1 MKTWSCRLAAAAL
14 VCTCLLIPLT
24 VCSCSDAGPSYSV
37 ALVGFEGGEGV
48 EERNTLAEFGQRRAE
63 AELGVEVDF
72 ILPATGEDYGELFGG
87 GEDGYDLVVSLGRG
101 SSLQVLSDRPDD
113 AGTAVCA
120 LDFESPQP
128 VEGEE
133 EASLVRYRVEEGSY
147 VCGYLAGWL
156 SGRSDHPLTNPIPLV
171 AFIGAK
177 DDPLMI
183 YYNVGFGRGVTAAL
197 NKEGTFSYH
206 LETADD
212 SAQARAYAE
221 DAIKKGADIIFCTPG
236 SFNAEVIEV
245 AEEKDIL
252 VILVGPDRS
261 PESPDH
267 VLTSLL
273 LRDDNTVFEAVRAAV
288 DDDLA
293 AGRQAWGEEVGA
305 WSIAPFHG
313 HDPYIRKELKEK
325 LREIEENI
333 TEVNFG

>member
-1 MKTWSCRLAAAAL
+1 MKTRSCRLAAAAL
-14 VCTCLLIPLT
+14 VCTCLLMPLAA
-24 VCSCSDAGPSYSV
+24 CSCSDSGPSYSV
-37 ALVGFEGGEGV
+37 ALVGFQGGEGS
-48 EERNTLAEFGQRRAE
+48 EERNALAEFGRRRAE
-63 AELGVEVDF
+63 AALGVKVEF
-72 ILPATGEDYGELFGG
+72 ILPAAGEDYGELFGS
-87 GEDGYDLVVSLGRG
+87 GEDGYDLVISLGQE
-101 SSLQVLSDRPDD
+101 SSLKVLSDRPKDSE
-113 AGTAVCA
+113 AAACA

-128 VEGEE
+128 VAGEQDS
-133 EASLVRYRVEEGSY
+133 SLVRYRVEEGAY

-156 SGRSDHPLTNPIPLV
+156 SGRSDHPLTNPVPLV

-177 DDPLMI
+177 DDPLLI
-183 YYNVGFGRGVTAAL
+183 YYNVGFGKGVTAAL
-197 NKEGTFSYH
+197 NKEGAFSYH

-212 SAQARAYAE
+212 SAQARTYAE
-221 DAIKKGADIIFCTPG
+221 DAVKKGADIIFCAPG
-236 SFNAEVIEV
+236 SFNEEVIKV

-261 PESPDH
+261 SESPDH

-333 TEVNFG
+333 AEVNFG